1 MTDADP
7 NIQTQLDADGILLAR
22 IDMPGRAMNVF
33 SRSLMDSLEQLVV
46 RAQSDAAIK
55 SVVLTS
61 SKATFLAGADLE
73 MIQMFTQRAA
83 TGSTAELHELFGHL
97 GRLFRR
103 LEQSPKPWVAAV
115 NGLALGGGLEV
126 CLACHAR
133 VVADDPAIQLGL
145 PEIKLGLLPGA
156 GGTQRLP
163 RLVGT
168 AKGMQMLLTGEPVAP
183 AEALALGLVHEVVP
197 ADRLIEAAK
206 QRARSIST
214 PRAPWDQAGARFD
227 AAPYDFTDP
236 EKAFAAIAAKVG
248 ITDYQLRYYPAYRAI
263 LGCVVG
269 GWTLP
274 MTEGG
279 EHEMRI
285 FVELMRDAVAGNM
298 VRTLFLNR
306 QKAAKLGLLAPTS
319 PFACTD
325 DALLPQVKAARE
337 KAKAAGFEEDDALLA
352 ASLAALRTW
361 NAGKVEQTDLADVA
375 VVAAGAYPSYTGGPF
390 TWASQRGAEEL
401 RRRAADAQTRLAA
414 QAELF
419 ALPAGLDRYFRAAA

>member
-1 MTDADP
+1 MTDP
-7 NIQTQLDADGILLAR
+7 NIHTELDADGVLLAC

-55 SVVLTS
+55 AVVLTS
-61 SKATFLAGADLE
+61 SKSTFLAGADLE
-73 MIQMFTQRAA
+73 MIQMFTERARDA
-83 TGSTAELHELFGHL
+83 STAELHELFGHL
-97 GRLFRR
+97 GRLFRK
-103 LEQSPKPWVAAV
+103 LELSNKPFVAAI

-183 AEALALGLVHEVVP
+183 AEALALGLVHEVV
-197 ADRLIEAAK
+197 ARDVLIEAAK
-206 QRARSIST
+206 KRARSMAL
-214 PRAPWDQAGARFD
+214 PRAPWDEPGARFD
-227 AAPYDFTDP
+227 ARPYDFSDA
-236 EKAFAAIAAKVG
+236 KAAFAAIAKDVG
-248 ITDYQLRYYPAYRAI
+248 ISDYQLRYYPAYNAI

-269 GWTLP
+269 GWSLP

-306 QKAAKLGLLAPTS
+306 QRAAKLGLLAATS
-319 PFACTD
+319 PFASAD
-325 DALLPQVKAARE
+325 DALLPQVKAAKA
-337 KAKAAGFEEDDALLA
+337 KAKAAGFDENDTLLA
-352 ASLAALRTW
+352 TSLAALRVW
-361 NAGKVEQTDLADVA
+361 NAGKAEQTDLADVA

-390 TWASQRGAEEL
+390 TWASQRGSEEL

>member
-1 MTDADP
+1 MTDP
-7 NIQTQLDADGILLAR
+7 NLQTELDDDGVLLAR

-33 SRSLMDSLEQLVV
+33 SRSLMDSITQLVKRAEDDPAV
-46 RAQSDAAIK
+46 RA
-55 SVVLTS
+55 VVLTS
-61 SKATFLAGADLE
+61 AKSSFLAGADLE
-73 MIQMFTQRAA
+73 MIQMFTQRAH
-83 TGSTAELHELFGHL
+83 TGSTAELHELFGYL

-103 LEQSPKPWVAAV
+103 LEQSPKPFVAAI

-197 ADRLIEAAK
+197 IDQLIDAAK
-206 QRARSIST
+206 RRARALVQ
-214 PRAPWDQAGARFD
+214 PRAPWDLPSAKFD
-227 AAPYDFTDP
+227 SRPFDFSDPAAAHA
-236 EKAFAAIAAKVG
+236 EVASAIG
-248 ITDYQLRYYPAYRAI
+248 ITAYQLRYYPAYKAI
-263 LGCVVG
+263 LDCVIG
-269 GWTLP
+269 GWSLP

-279 EHEMRI
+279 EHEMRV
-285 FVELMRDAVAGNM
+285 FVELMRDAVPGNM

-319 PFACTD
+319 PLASGD
-325 DALLPQVKAARE
+325 DALLPRVKRARE
-337 KAKAAGFEEDDALLA
+337 QAKVEGLNEDDTLLA
-352 ASLAALRTW
+352 LAFTALRAW
-361 NAGKVEQTDLADVA
+361 EAGRVEQPELADVA
-375 VVAAGAYPSYTGGPF
+375 VVTGGLYPSYTGGPF
-390 TWASQRGAEEL
+390 TWLQQRGADEL
-401 RRRAADAQTRLAA
+401 RRRAKGRDSS
-414 QAELF
+414 LF
-419 ALPAGLDRYFRAAA
+419 DIPEGLDRFFGAIAA

>member
-1 MTDADP
+1 MTDV
-7 NIQTQLDADGILLAR
+7 NIHTELDADGVLLAR

-33 SRSLMDSLEQLVV
+33 SRSLMDSLEQLVA
-46 RAQSDAAIK
+46 RAQSEAAIK
-55 SVVLTS
+55 AVVLTS
-61 SKATFLAGADLE
+61 SKTTFLAGADLE
-73 MIQMFTQRAA
+73 MIQMFTERARDA
-83 TGSTAELHELFGHL
+83 STAELHELFGHL
-97 GRLFRR
+97 GRLFRK
-103 LEQSPKPWVAAV
+103 LELSNKPFVAAI

-133 VVADDPAIQLGL
+133 VVADDRAIQLGL

-197 ADRLIEAAK
+197 REQLIEAAK
-206 QRARSIST
+206 KRARSMAS
-214 PRAPWDQAGARFD
+214 PRAPWDEPGARFD
-227 AAPYDFTDP
+227 AKPYDFSDANA
-236 EKAFAAIAAKVG
+236 AFAAIAKDVG
-248 ITDYQLRYYPAYRAI
+248 ISEYQLRHYPAYNAI

-269 GWTLP
+269 GWPLP

-306 QKAAKLGLLAPTS
+306 QRAAKLGLLAPTS
-319 PFACTD
+319 PFANGD
-325 DALLPQVKAARE
+325 DALLPQVKAAKA
-337 KAKAAGFEEDDALLA
+337 KAKAAGFDENDTLLA
-352 ASLAALRTW
+352 ASLAALRVW

-390 TWASQRGAEEL
+390 TWASQRGSEEL

-414 QAELF
+414 QADAF
-419 ALPAGLDRYFRAAA
+419 ALPAGLDRYFRAAP